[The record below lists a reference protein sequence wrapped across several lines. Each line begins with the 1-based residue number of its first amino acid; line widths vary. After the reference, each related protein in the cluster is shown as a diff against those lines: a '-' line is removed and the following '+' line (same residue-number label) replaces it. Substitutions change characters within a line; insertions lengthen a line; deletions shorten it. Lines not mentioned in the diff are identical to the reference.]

1 MSKQL
6 NVVTRGSQEASETH
20 GVTAG
25 GHSPRVSTQEEGPLL
40 CFCVFVL
47 TSTHFT
53 LTLHMTLGSGGAKV
67 QCEKGLEF

>member
-20 GVTAG
+20 EVTAG
-25 GHSPRVSTQEEGPLL
+25 GHSPRVSTQEEGPA
-40 CFCVFVL
+40 CAFVL

-53 LTLHMTLGSGGAKV
+53 LTLHMMLGSGGAEV
-67 QCEKGLEF
+67 QSEKGLEF